1 MEETKAAKDAAVKED
16 SYEPTVYTCVDNVSE
31 KKQKN

>member
-1 MEETKAAKDAAVKED
+1 MAGFMGVKDAEENVA
-16 SYEPTVYTCVDNVSE
+16 SFEPMVFISADNVSE